1 MKVLGKPEL
10 DDTIRYNELE
20 MLMDNFGVQ
29 KQTDLTIEQ

>member
-10 DDTIRYNELE
+10 DDSIRYNELE

-29 KQTDLTIEQ
+29 KQSDLTIEQ

>member
-10 DDTIRYNELE
+10 DDSIRYNELE

-29 KQTDLTIEQ
+29 KQSDLIIEQ

>member
-10 DDTIRYNELE
+10 DDSIRYNELE

-29 KQTDLTIEQ
+29 KQTDLIIEQ

>member
-29 KQTDLTIEQ
+29 KQSDLTIEQ

>member
-10 DDTIRYNELE
+10 DDSIRYNELE